1 MTNKPRG
8 ECCADVPSHSH
19 SHARERAST
28 TRKIEFHESGDR
40 APTDFFPPLPPRF
53 FFPLGPTD
61 CVCFFSRCRRYS
73 SSSLFAFS
81 IALTPLLLS
90 TALLTSK
97 WGDPFWRRLLTP
109 DSLLGAAC
117 CSQLDSVRPSIPT
130 GTAHYR
136 VRSKSVR
143 RLFLFFFF
151 APFSARDTHS
161 LPVTVSLW

>member
-1 MTNKPRG
+1 MPTSRLTHTRTRVSEQAPQEKLSFTSLAIERLLIFFLLFLP
-8 ECCADVPSHSH
+8 VSSSHS
-19 SHARERAST
+19 
-28 TRKIEFHESGDR
+28 DR
-40 APTDFFPPLPPRF
+40 LTVSA
-53 FFPLGPTD
+53 
-61 CVCFFSRCRRYS
+61 

-97 WGDPFWRRLLTP
+97 WGDPFWRRLLKP

-143 RLFLFFFF
+143 RLFLFFSLL
-151 APFSARDTHS
+151 PSARATHT
-161 LPVTVSLW
+161 LCP

>member
-1 MTNKPRG
+1 MPTSRLTHTRTRVSEQAPQEKLSFTSL
-8 ECCADVPSHSH
+8 AI
-19 SHARERAST
+19 ERLL
-28 TRKIEFHESGDR
+28 I
-40 APTDFFPPLPPRF
+40 FFSPLPPRF

-143 RLFLFFFF
+143 RLFLFFSLL
-151 APFSARDTHS
+151 PSARATHT
-161 LPVTVSLW
+161 LCP